1 MTLEMR
7 ELKGDDLFTLL
18 SIVGKM
24 DIKDEFMTL
33 FQKNVES
40 GSVANVVPLDHK
52 KKQPTKAEL
61 AKQEADK
68 AKQEADKAK
77 QEAEAE
83 RRGMEA
89 VAGMLQKVLLNA
101 GKLKGDI
108 NALLADLTGE
118 TLATVRNLSLKDYT
132 GLIITFFKKPELAD
146 FFLSIASFLQPENSN

>member
-18 SIVGKM
+18 AIVGKM

-33 FQKNVES
+33 FQNNVES

-68 AKQEADKAK
+68 AKQEA
-77 QEAEAE
+77 EAE

-89 VAGMLQKVLLNA
+89 MAGMLQKVLLNA

-118 TLATVRNLSLKDYT
+118 TLATVQNLSLKDYT

>member
-33 FQKNVES
+33 FQNNVES
-40 GSVANVVPLDHK
+40 GSVAKVVPLDHK

-68 AKQEADKAK
+68 AKQEA
-77 QEAEAE
+77 EAE

-89 VAGMLQKVLLNA
+89 MAGMLQKVLLNA

-118 TLATVRNLSLKDYT
+118 TLATVQNLSLKDYT
-132 GLIITFFKKPELAD
+132 GLIITFFRKPELSD
-146 FFLSIASFLQPENSN
+146 FFSSIASLLQ

>member
-18 SIVGKM
+18 AIVGKM

-33 FQKNVES
+33 FQNNVES

-68 AKQEADKAK
+68 AKQEA
-77 QEAEAE
+77 EAE

-89 VAGMLQKVLLNA
+89 MAGMLQKVLLNA

-118 TLATVRNLSLKDYT
+118 TLATVQNLSLKDYT
-132 GLIITFFKKPELAD
+132 GLIIKFFKKPELAD

>member
-18 SIVGKM
+18 AIVGKM

-40 GSVANVVPLDHK
+40 GSVANLVPLDHK

-68 AKQEADKAK
+68 AKQEA
-77 QEAEAE
+77 EAE

-89 VAGMLQKVLLNA
+89 MAGMLQKVLLNA

-118 TLATVRNLSLKDYT
+118 TLATVQNLSLKDYT
-132 GLIITFFKKPELAD
+132 GLIIAFFKKPELAD

>member
-18 SIVGKM
+18 AIVGKM

-33 FQKNVES
+33 FQNNVES

-68 AKQEADKAK
+68 AKQEA
-77 QEAEAE
+77 EAE

-89 VAGMLQKVLLNA
+89 MVGMLQKVLLNA

-108 NALLADLTGE
+108 NPLLADLTGE
-118 TLATVRNLSLKDYT
+118 TLATVQNLSLKDYT
-132 GLIITFFKKPELAD
+132 GLIITFFKKPEMAD
-146 FFLSIASFLQPENSN
+146 FFSSIASLLQ

>member
-18 SIVGKM
+18 AIVGKM

-33 FQKNVES
+33 FQNNVES

-68 AKQEADKAK
+68 AKQEA
-77 QEAEAE
+77 EAE

-89 VAGMLQKVLLNA
+89 MAGMLQKVLLNA

-118 TLATVRNLSLKDYT
+118 TLATVQNLSLKDYT

-146 FFLSIASFLQPENSN
+146 FFLSIASFLQPENLN

>member
-18 SIVGKM
+18 AIVGKM

-33 FQKNVES
+33 FQNNVES

-68 AKQEADKAK
+68 AKQEA
-77 QEAEAE
+77 EAE

-89 VAGMLQKVLLNA
+89 MAGMLQKVLLNA

-118 TLATVRNLSLKDYT
+118 TLATVQNLSLKDYT

-146 FFLSIASFLQPENSN
+146 FFLSIALFLQPENSN

>member
-18 SIVGKM
+18 AIVGKM

-33 FQKNVES
+33 FQNNVES

-68 AKQEADKAK
+68 AKQEA
-77 QEAEAE
+77 EAE

-89 VAGMLQKVLLNA
+89 MAGMLQKVLLNA

-118 TLATVRNLSLKDYT
+118 TLVTVQNLSLKDYT

-146 FFLSIASFLQPENSN
+146 FFSSIASLLQ

>member
-18 SIVGKM
+18 AIVGKM

-33 FQKNVES
+33 FQNNVES

-68 AKQEADKAK
+68 AKQEA
-77 QEAEAE
+77 EAE

-89 VAGMLQKVLLNA
+89 MAGMLQKVLLNA

-118 TLATVRNLSLKDYT
+118 TLATVQNLSLKNYT

-146 FFLSIASFLQPENSN
+146 FFSSIASFLQPENLN

>member
-18 SIVGKM
+18 AIVGKM

-40 GSVANVVPLDHK
+40 GSVANLVPLDHK

-68 AKQEADKAK
+68 AKQES
-77 QEAEAE
+77 EAE

-89 VAGMLQKVLLNA
+89 MAGMLQKVLLNA

-118 TLATVRNLSLKDYT
+118 TLATVQNLSLKDYT
-132 GLIITFFKKPELAD
+132 GLIIAFFKKPELAD

>member
-18 SIVGKM
+18 AIVGIM

-33 FQKNVES
+33 FQNNVES

-68 AKQEADKAK
+68 AKQEA
-77 QEAEAE
+77 EAE

-89 VAGMLQKVLLNA
+89 MAGMLQKVLLNA

-118 TLATVRNLSLKDYT
+118 TLATVQNLSLKDYT
-132 GLIITFFKKPELAD
+132 GLIITFFRKPELSD
-146 FFLSIASFLQPENSN
+146 FFSSIASLLQ